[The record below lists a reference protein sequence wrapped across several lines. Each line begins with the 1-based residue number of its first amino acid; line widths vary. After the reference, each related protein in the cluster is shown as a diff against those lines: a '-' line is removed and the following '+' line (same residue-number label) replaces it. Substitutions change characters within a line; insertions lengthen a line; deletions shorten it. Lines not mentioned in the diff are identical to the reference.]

1 MSEPSFSVSGKP
13 LKSTPQTVTNGEPFW
28 PDLDLAELQ
37 GHARFRLIYPTTRR
51 PWRCLPQWP
60 R

>member
-28 PDLDLAELQ
+28 PDLDLAEL
-37 GHARFRLIYPTTRR
+37 
-51 PWRCLPQWP
+51 
-60 R
+60 